1 MTMKTNVFGTIALA
15 LLFAVPATAQDRVAA
30 NVGSDTA
37 ADAAAAADS
46 TEDEAEAAAAS
57 TFVLRPVGQNA
68 LNNFESP
75 KFTGPFDGIK
85 VTLGGAF
92 TLAFQALDHSNT
104 AAPNLVDGVDVN
116 ALGSI
121 RPGINLPAANLNL
134 GVQLAPGINLALES
148 YMSSRHHNEFW
159 VKGGYATIDQ
169 SPINLPALNKLMQYT
184 TIRAGMYAPNYGDAI
199 YRRSD
204 NGYTINNPFAEN
216 YILDAF
222 TTEPGADVMVRL
234 GDAFVMG
241 GVTSGQ
247 NKGDVKD
254 GPIGANPAFLAK
266 AGYDRQVTDVLRVRL
281 SASAYANE
289 SSPAGTLFSGDRA
302 GSAYWGVVDNA
313 AAGSFTN
320 GRLNPGFRN
329 ETTAFQINP
338 FVKFHGLELFG
349 VLERASGK
357 AANETG
363 ARDVNQYAGDLIYRF
378 LGDKLYVGGRYNVV
392 KGDLSSTIQDIT
404 VDRQALAAGWFISP
418 TMLTKVEYVQQSYD
432 GFASTNILN
441 GAEFSGFV
449 IQGALAF

>member
-1 MTMKTNVFGTIALA
+1 MKKNAFGPILLA
-15 LLFAVPATAQDRVAA
+15 LIFAVPALAQEQVAVNTGGDEVASATAPA
-30 NVGSDTA
+30 DT
-37 ADAAAAADS
+37 
-46 TEDEAEAAAAS
+46 TERDAEAAVAS

-68 LNNFESP
+68 LNNFEAP

-92 TLAFQALDHSNT
+92 TLAFQALDHSN
-104 AAPNLVDGVDVN
+104 AADERLVDGVDAN
-116 ALGSI
+116 ALAAI
-121 RPGINLPAANLNL
+121 RPGINLPTANLNL

-159 VKGGYATIDQ
+159 VKGGLATIEQ
-169 SPINLPALNKLMQYT
+169 SPINLPALNKVMQYT
-184 TIRAGMYAPNYGDAI
+184 TIRAGMYEPNYGDAL

-216 YILDAF
+216 YLLDAF

-241 GVTSGQ
+241 GVTTGQ

-254 GPIGANPAFLAK
+254 GAIGASPAYLAK
-266 AGYDRQVTDVLRVRL
+266 VGFDRQVSDALRVRL
-281 SASAYANE
+281 SGSVYTNE
-289 SSPAGTLFSGDRA
+289 SSPSGTLYSGDRT
-302 GSAYWGVVDNA
+302 GSNYWGVVDNA
-313 AAGSFTN
+313 AAASFTN
-320 GRLNPGFRN
+320 GRLSPNFRN
-329 ETTAFQINP
+329 ETNAFQINP

-349 VLERASGK
+349 VIEKASGK
-357 AANETG
+357 ADTETE
-363 ARDVNQYAGDLIYRF
+363 ARDVSQYAADVVYRF
-378 LGDKLYVGGRYNVV
+378 LGDKLYLGGRYNVV
-392 KGDLSSTIQDIT
+392 KGDLSVAARDVT

-432 GFASTNILN
+432 GFGPADILH